1 MNFIT
6 ERDTMDRSEVLNIFH
21 PLVKEWFLSN
31 IGTPSLPQVLG
42 WPQIQSGK
50 NVLISAPTGA
60 GKTLAA
66 FLESINRLLEM
77 GLQNQ
82 LPEGVFI
89 LYVSPLKALNNDIN
103 KNLEIPFQ
111 GIRRLFTEK
120 GEFFPDIRK
129 SVRTGDT
136 TQYERAQTLK
146 KPPHIL
152 ITTPESLFLM
162 LTSEKSREILRN
174 VHYLIIDEIH
184 TLLGTK
190 RGVHLALSVER
201 LEALA
206 RRRIIRI
213 GLSATVNP
221 LNAAALYLGGYDRT
235 ESGFTPRP
243 VEIIAPVMERS
254 KELKIHVPV
263 EDYRVLEQ
271 GSVWPDIY
279 TSLVKLIREHQTTLV
294 FVNNRATA
302 EKVAAN
308 VNAIADEPLCCPH
321 HGSMSRNR
329 RFEIEGRFKAGE
341 LRCIVATSTLELGID
356 VGSVDFI
363 VQVAAPLSVASGLQ
377 RLGRAG
383 HRLSAVSSGVIV
395 PKTRG
400 DLVKSCFLAREMLD
414 GRIERDH
421 IPMNCLDILA
431 QHIVSMCCAQKWHE
445 DDLFNLVR
453 QAHSYNTLRETDLRK
468 VLAMLA
474 GDYEHIEDIPAK
486 PRILWDR
493 QNHTVE
499 GSAYSK
505 MLAVSGSGTIPD
517 RGAFPVYLEDYK
529 TRIGE
534 LDEEFVFESRIGSKF
549 MLGNTPWRITRIDKN
564 RVIVAPCS
572 ATGAT
577 PPFWKGDG
585 LGMPFEQA
593 ITFGI
598 YLQEMME
605 QIENGSFIENALRSA
620 LLDETGALN
629 VKNYLQDQVE
639 VIGTIS
645 TDRRVVVEYTSANEN
660 DNKIVIHAH
669 FGGRVNSVLS
679 ILFQEALDRNV
690 RCKAYTSHTND
701 AVLIHLYGY
710 FDELSDIFSLLSPK
724 NVEQLLI
731 SALPRTSRF
740 ALTFRYNAYRA
751 LMMGIR
757 KHGQRIPLWVQRL
770 RSVDALENAQRY
782 LDHPLIVET
791 MRECLEDIFDIPN
804 TIRVLKD
811 IEQGRIEVVEKKTWF
826 PSPFASEILFQFEQ
840 EFLYLEKAPH
850 PGQHEYPSISGIES
864 LNLTYKADKPG
875 ILLRDEALTEII
887 EKNNAAWK
895 LPQVKSANELH
906 SFLLIYGDTGRALF
920 SGRHLEWLAELEQ
933 QHRVVT
939 IPAPIPRVIAAEEIN
954 LYAAAEEIDIPSPL
968 FNQEGD
974 DWSADEAMTRILRRF
989 ARYNSPFEK
998 ENLHARYPFTGLKVD
1013 RILSKL
1019 ITDGTLIY
1027 SEEYGKY
1034 FHATIYDRAA
1044 RLSANMAADEIKA
1057 RKPGALAEL
1066 LFGWQ
1071 KLAASSSVPEE
1082 QLYDVITQLEGLYLP
1097 ADAWESIVFPARIT
1111 GYTPA
1116 MLDRLCASGR
1126 VVWRIL
1132 GKDPKNQFRLA
1143 WFRAESIC
1151 FEGELK
1157 SSDTGLPDDQ
1167 AAIYTLLL
1175 RKGAT
1180 FTHVLTSLS
1189 GKPAGELLDILRD
1202 LVIQGLVV
1210 NDSFQPLRFFMNR
1223 EAFDA
1228 LDPMQKVR
1236 KIAMMVSR
1244 VEMGR
1249 WEPAY
1254 PPRRLSM
1261 QEFIQRCGLRY
1272 GMITKEITGLE
1283 ESPWHWPEV
1292 YEALKQME
1300 YAGELQRGYFFT
1312 GISGIQFMV
1321 SAAVKRLETENQG
1334 YMVLNA
1340 CDPAQPY
1347 GRIIPQ
1353 AEHDL
1358 PFTCVPGTAVVLF
1371 GGKPVL
1377 LLERNGD
1384 KVSFDAGFDN
1394 LEEAAKAFVKAFQV
1408 KRIWPDRKKVAVKYW
1423 PEDPQEKERLQ
1434 SALTA
1439 AGFMPEIDKMVLWR
1453 SV

>member
-1 MNFIT
+1 
-6 ERDTMDRSEVLNIFH
+6 MDRSEVLNIFH
-21 PLVKEWFLSN
+21 PTVKEWFLTN
-31 IGTPSLPQVLG
+31 IGMPSLPQVEG

-77 GLQNQ
+77 GLRHQ

-120 GEFFPDIRK
+120 GADFPDIRK

-136 TQYERAQTLK
+136 SQYERAQALK
-146 KPPHIL
+146 NPPHIL

-162 LTSEKSREILRN
+162 LTSAKAREILKN
-174 VHYLIIDEIH
+174 VHYMIIDEIH

-190 RGVHLALSVER
+190 RGVHLALSLER

-206 RRRIIRI
+206 QRKIIRI

-221 LNAAALYLGGYDRT
+221 LDAAARYLGGLT
-235 ESGFTPRP
+235 QIEAGFAPRP
-243 VEIIAPVMERS
+243 VEIIAPAVERS

-279 TSLVKLIREHQTTLV
+279 ASLVKLIQEHQSTLV

-308 VNAIADEPLCCPH
+308 VNTIADEELCCPH
-321 HGSMSRNR
+321 HGSISRNR
-329 RFEIEGRFKAGE
+329 RFEIEERFKTGE
-341 LRCIVATSTLELGID
+341 LRCIIATSTLELGID

-363 VQVAAPLSVASGLQ
+363 VQVASPLSVSGGLQ

-383 HRLSAVSSGVIV
+383 HRLSAVSSGVII

-414 GRIERDH
+414 GRIERDR

-431 QHIVSMCCAQKWHE
+431 QHIVSMCCAQKWQE
-445 DDLFNLVR
+445 NDLYNLIR
-453 QAHSYNTLRETDLRK
+453 QAYSYNTLRENDFKK

-499 GSAYSK
+499 GSTYSK
-505 MLAVSGSGTIPD
+505 MLAVSSGGTIPD

-529 TRIGE
+529 TRVGE
-534 LDEEFVFESRIGSKF
+534 LDEEFIFESRIGSKF
-549 MLGNTPWRITRIDKN
+549 MLGNTPWRITRIEKN
-564 RVIVAPCS
+564 RVVVAPTS
-572 ATGAT
+572 VTGAT
-577 PPFWKGDG
+577 APFWKGDG
-585 LGMPFEQA
+585 IGMPFEQA
-593 ITFGI
+593 VAFGKS
-598 YLQEMME
+598 LQEMMA
-605 QIENGSFIENALRSA
+605 QIENDTFMEKALRSS

-639 VIGTIS
+639 ATGALS
-645 TDRRVVVEYTSANEN
+645 NDQRVVVEYTSANEN

-669 FGGRVNSVLS
+669 FGGKVNSVLS
-679 ILFQEALDRNV
+679 ILFQEALDRNI

-724 NVEQLLI
+724 NVEQVLI

-757 KHGQRIPLWVQRL
+757 KHGQRLPLWVQRL

-782 LDHPLIVET
+782 LDHPLIIET

-850 PGQHEYPSISGIES
+850 PGQNEYPAISGVES
-864 LNLTYKADKPG
+864 LNLTYKAEKPG
-875 ILLRDEALTEII
+875 VLLRDEALAEIL

-895 LPQVKSANELH
+895 LTQVKSANELH
-906 SFLLIYGDTGRALF
+906 SFLLIYGDTDRASFKGL
-920 SGRHLEWLAELEQ
+920 HLEWLAELEQ
-933 QHRVVT
+933 QHRAASLAV
-939 IPAPIPRVIAAEEIN
+939 PIPRVIAAEEIN
-954 LYAAAEEIDIPSPL
+954 LYSAAEKIEIPSP
-968 FNQEGD
+968 FFDQDGD
-974 DWSADEAMTRILRRF
+974 DWSEEEAMTRILRRF

-998 ENLHARYPFTGLKVD
+998 EDLFARYPFPGLKLEK
-1013 RILSKL
+1013 ILSRL
-1019 ITDGTLIY
+1019 AADGTLIY
-1027 SEEYGKY
+1027 SEERGKY

-1044 RLSANMAADEIKA
+1044 RLSANMAADEIKS
-1057 RKPGALAEL
+1057 RSPGALAML
-1066 LFGWQ
+1066 LFDWQ
-1071 KLAASSSVPEE
+1071 KLAASPAAPEE
-1082 QLYDVITQLEGLYLP
+1082 QLYEVITQLEGLYLP

-1111 GYTPA
+1111 GYAPA
-1116 MLDRLCASGR
+1116 VLNRLCASGR

-1132 GKDPKNQFRLA
+1132 DADPKNQFKLG
-1143 WFRAESIC
+1143 WFKAESIS
-1151 FEGELK
+1151 FEVELK
-1157 SSDTGLPDDQ
+1157 AADTGLPEEQ

-1189 GKPAGELLDILRD
+1189 GRPAGELLDVLRE
-1202 LVIQGLVV
+1202 LVLKGLVV

-1228 LDPMQKVR
+1228 LDPMQKAR

-1244 VEMGR
+1244 MEMGR

-1254 PPRRLSM
+1254 PPRPLTM
-1261 QEFIQRCGLRY
+1261 QEFIQRCGQRY
-1272 GMITKEITGLE
+1272 GMITKEIVGLE
-1283 ESPWHWPEV
+1283 EGPWHWPEV

-1300 YAGELQRGYFFT
+1300 FAGDIQRGYFFT

-1321 SAAVKRLETENQG
+1321 AAAAKRLEAEKPDHI
-1334 YMVLNA
+1334 VLNA

-1358 PFTCVPGTAVVLF
+1358 PFTCVPGTAIVMS

-1384 KVSFDAGFDN
+1384 KVSFDAGTGS
-1394 LEEAAKAFVKAFQV
+1394 LEEAVIAFAKAFQE
-1408 KRIWPDRKKVAVKYW
+1408 KRLWPDRKRIAVKYW
-1423 PEDPQEKERLQ
+1423 PEDPQEKEKLQ

-1453 SV
+1453 SI

>member
-1 MNFIT
+1 
-6 ERDTMDRSEVLNIFH
+6 MDKSEVLNIFH
-21 PLVKEWFLSN
+21 PAVKEWFLSN
-31 IGTPSLPQVLG
+31 IGIPSLPQVEG

-50 NVLISAPTGA
+50 NVLVSAPTGA

-66 FLESINRLLEM
+66 FLESINRMLEM
-77 GLQNQ
+77 GLRHE

-120 GEFFPDIRK
+120 GECFPDIRK

-136 TQYERAQTLK
+136 SQYVRAQTLK
-146 KPPHIL
+146 NPPHIL

-162 LTSEKSREILRN
+162 LTSVKSREILKN
-174 VHYLIIDEIH
+174 VHYMIIDEIH

-190 RGVHLALSVER
+190 RGVHLALSLER

-206 RRRIIRI
+206 QRKIVRI

-221 LNAAALYLGGYDRT
+221 LDAAALYLGGLTQTDA
-235 ESGFTPRP
+235 GFAPRP
-243 VEIIAPVMERS
+243 VEIIAPAVERS

-263 EDYRVLEQ
+263 DDYRVLEQ

-279 TSLVKLIREHQTTLV
+279 TSLVKLIQEHQSTLV

-308 VNAIADEPLCCPH
+308 VNTIADEDLCCPH
-321 HGSMSRNR
+321 HGSISKNR
-329 RFEIEGRFKAGE
+329 RFEIEERFKTGE
-341 LRCIVATSTLELGID
+341 LRCIIATSTLELGID

-363 VQVAAPLSVASGLQ
+363 VQVASPLSVSGGLQ

-383 HRLSAVSSGVIV
+383 HRLSAVSSGVII

-400 DLVKSCFLAREMLD
+400 DLVKSCFLAHEMLE
-414 GRIERDH
+414 GRIERDR

-431 QHIVSMCCAQKWHE
+431 QQIVSMCCAEKWSE
-445 DDLFNLVR
+445 TDLFNLIR
-453 QAHSYNTLRETDLRK
+453 QACSYRTLRETDFRK

-499 GSAYSK
+499 GSTYSK
-505 MLAVSGSGTIPD
+505 MLAVSSGGTIPD

-529 TRIGE
+529 TRVGE
-534 LDEEFVFESRIGSKF
+534 LDEEFIFESRIGSKF
-549 MLGNTPWRITRIDKN
+549 MLGNTPWRITRIEKN
-564 RVIVAPCS
+564 RVVVAPTS
-572 ATGAT
+572 VTGAT
-577 PPFWKGDG
+577 APFWKGDG
-585 LGMPFEQA
+585 IGMPYEQA
-593 ITFGI
+593 VAFGKS
-598 YLQEMME
+598 LQEMMT
-605 QIENGSFIENALRSA
+605 QVENDTFMEAALRST

-629 VKNYLQDQVE
+629 VRNYLQDQVE
-639 VIGTIS
+639 ATGALS
-645 TDRRVVVEYTSANEN
+645 NDRRVVVEYTSANEN

-679 ILFQEALDRNV
+679 ILFQEALDKNI
-690 RCKAYTSHTND
+690 RCRAHTSHTND

-710 FDELSDIFSLLSPK
+710 FDELSDIFSLVSPK
-724 NVEQLLI
+724 NVEQILI

-757 KHGQRIPLWVQRL
+757 KHGQRLPLWVQRL

-782 LDHPLIVET
+782 MDHPLIIET

-840 EFLYLEKAPH
+840 EFLYMEKAPH
-850 PGQHEYPSISGIES
+850 PGQNEYPAISGVES

-875 ILLRDEALTEII
+875 VLLRDEALTEIL

-895 LPQVKSANELH
+895 LLQVKSANELH
-906 SFLLIYGDTGRALF
+906 SFLLIYGDTNRDSF
-920 SGRHLEWLAELEQ
+920 NDRHLEWLAELEQ
-933 QHRVVT
+933 QHRVAS
-939 IPAPIPRVIAAEEIN
+939 IPVPMSRVIAAEEIN
-954 LYAAAEEIDIPSPL
+954 LYVAAEKIELPSFL
-968 FNQEGD
+968 FNQDGD
-974 DWSADEAMTRILRRF
+974 DWSLEEAMTRILRRF

-998 ENLHARYPFTGLKVD
+998 EDLFARYPFTGLKLEK
-1013 RILSKL
+1013 ILSKL
-1019 ITDGTLIY
+1019 AADGTLIY
-1027 SEEYGKY
+1027 SEERGKY
-1034 FHATIYDRAA
+1034 FHATIYDRVA

-1057 RKPGALAEL
+1057 RRPGALAEL
-1066 LFGWQ
+1066 LYSWQ
-1071 KLAASSSVPEE
+1071 NLAASPAAPEE
-1082 QLYDVITQLEGLYLP
+1082 QLYEAITQLEGLYLP
-1097 ADAWESIVFPARIT
+1097 ADAWENIVFPARIT
-1111 GYTPA
+1111 GYTTA
-1116 MLDRLCASGR
+1116 MLDRLCAAGR

-1132 GKDPKNQFRLA
+1132 DGEQKSPFKLA
-1143 WFRAESIC
+1143 WFKAESIS
-1151 FEGELK
+1151 FEAELK
-1157 SSDTGLPDDQ
+1157 AADADLPEDQ
-1167 AAIYTLLL
+1167 KVIYTLLL

-1189 GKPAGELLDILRD
+1189 GKPAGDLLDVLRE
-1202 LVIQGLVV
+1202 LVVKGLVV

-1228 LDPMQKVR
+1228 LDPMQKAR

-1244 VEMGR
+1244 MEMGR

-1254 PPRRLSM
+1254 PPRLLRI
-1261 QEFIQRCGLRY
+1261 QEFIQRCGMRY
-1272 GMITKEITGLE
+1272 GMLTKEIVGLE
-1283 ESPWHWPEV
+1283 ESPFNWPEV

-1300 YAGELQRGYFFT
+1300 FAGELQRGYFFT

-1321 SAAVKRLETENQG
+1321 SAAVKRLEAEKPE

-1358 PFTCVPGTAVVLF
+1358 PFTCVPGTAIVLF

-1377 LLERNGD
+1377 LLERGGD
-1384 KVSFDAGFDN
+1384 KVSFDVDFTRLD
-1394 LEEAAKAFVKAFQV
+1394 EAVQAFEKAFQE

-1423 PEDPQEKERLQ
+1423 PEDPQEKQKLQ

-1439 AGFMPEIDKMVLWR
+1439 AGFMPEIDKMILWR

>member
-1 MNFIT
+1 
-6 ERDTMDRSEVLNIFH
+6 MDRSEALNIFH
-21 PLVKEWFLSN
+21 PAVKEWFLTN
-31 IGTPSLPQVLG
+31 IGIPSLPQVEG

-77 GLQNQ
+77 GIRNE

-120 GEFFPDIRK
+120 GELFPDIRK

-136 TQYERAQTLK
+136 SQYERAQTLK

-162 LTSEKSREILRN
+162 LTSVKAREILKN
-174 VHYLIIDEIH
+174 VHYMIIDEIH

-190 RGVHLALSVER
+190 RGVHLALSLER

-206 RRRIIRI
+206 QRKIVRI
-213 GLSATVNP
+213 GLSATANP
-221 LNAAALYLGGYDRT
+221 LDAAALYLGGLVQT

-243 VEIIAPVMERS
+243 VEIVAPPVERS

-279 TSLVKLIREHQTTLV
+279 TSLVQLIQEHTSTLV

-308 VNAIADEPLCCPH
+308 VNTIADEDLCCPH
-321 HGSMSRNR
+321 HGSISRNR
-329 RFEIEGRFKAGE
+329 RFEIEERFKAGE
-341 LRCIVATSTLELGID
+341 LRCIIATSTLELGID

-363 VQVAAPLSVASGLQ
+363 VQVASPLTVSGGLQ
-377 RLGRAG
+377 RLGRSG
-383 HRLSAVSSGVIV
+383 HRLSAVSSGVII

-414 GRIERDH
+414 GRIEKDR

-431 QHIVSMCCAQKWHE
+431 QHIVSMACVKKWNE
-445 DDLFNLVR
+445 DELFSLVR
-453 QAHSYNTLRETDLRK
+453 QASSYRNLRETEFRK
-468 VLAMLA
+468 VLTMLA

-499 GSAYSK
+499 GSTYSK
-505 MLAVSGSGTIPD
+505 MLAVSSGGTIPD

-529 TRIGE
+529 TRVGE

-549 MLGNTPWRITRIDKN
+549 MLGNTPWRITRIEKN
-564 RVIVAPCS
+564 RVVVAPS
-572 ATGAT
+572 TVTGASA
-577 PPFWKGDG
+577 PFWKGDG
-585 LGMPFEQA
+585 IGMPYEQA
-593 ITFGI
+593 IAFGKS
-598 YLQEMME
+598 LQEMMA
-605 QIENGSFIENALRSA
+605 QIENDTFMENALRSA

-629 VKNYLQDQVE
+629 VRNYLQDQVE
-639 VIGTIS
+639 ATGVLS
-645 TDRRVVVEYTSANEN
+645 NDRRVVVEYTSANEN

-679 ILFQEALDRNV
+679 ILFQEALDKNI
-690 RCKAYTSHTND
+690 RCRAHTSHTND

-724 NVEQLLI
+724 NVEQILI
-731 SALPRTSRF
+731 NALPRTSRF

-751 LMMGIR
+751 LMMGTR
-757 KHGQRIPLWVQRL
+757 KHGQRLPLWVQRL

-782 LDHPLIVET
+782 LDHPLIIET

-804 TIRVLKD
+804 TIQVLND
-811 IEQGRIEVVEKKTWF
+811 IQQGRIEVVEKKTWF

-840 EFLYLEKAPH
+840 EFLYMEKAPH
-850 PGQHEYPSISGIES
+850 PGQNEYPAISGVES
-864 LNLTYKADKPG
+864 LNLTYQAEKPG
-875 ILLRDEALTEII
+875 VLLRDEAIAEIL
-887 EKNNAAWK
+887 EKNNADWK
-895 LPQVKSANELH
+895 LQQIKNANELH
-906 SFLLIYGDTGRALF
+906 SFLLIYGDTDKAGF
-920 SGRHLEWLAELEQ
+920 NKEQLEWLVQLKQ
-933 QHRVVT
+933 QKRVIT
-939 IPAPIPRVIAAEEIN
+939 IPTPNPRVIAAEERG
-954 LYAAAEEIDIPSPL
+954 LYTAAEKHELPSLP
-968 FNQEGD
+968 FISQDGD
-974 DWSADEAMTRILRRF
+974 DWSEEEAITRIIRRF

-998 ENLHARYPFTGLKVD
+998 EVLLQRYPFTALKLEK
-1013 RILSKL
+1013 ILSKL
-1019 ITDGTLIY
+1019 VSDGMLIY
-1027 SEEYGKY
+1027 SEQHGKY

-1044 RLSANMAADEIKA
+1044 RLSANMAADEVKA
-1057 RKPGALAEL
+1057 RHPGALAEL
-1066 LFGWQ
+1066 LYSWQ
-1071 KLAASSSVPEE
+1071 NLSASPAAAEE
-1082 QLYDVITQLEGLYLP
+1082 RLYEVITQLEGLYLP
-1097 ADAWESIVFPARIT
+1097 SDAWENIVFPARII
-1111 GYTPA
+1111 GYTSG

-1126 VVWRIL
+1126 VVWRML
-1132 GKDPKNQFRLA
+1132 TTDSKSQFKLA
-1143 WFRAESIC
+1143 LFKAESIC
-1151 FEGELK
+1151 FETEPDT
-1157 SSDTGLPDDQ
+1157 SDSDLPDDEKV
-1167 AAIYTLLL
+1167 IYSLLM

-1189 GKPAGELLDILRD
+1189 GKPAGELLDILRE
-1202 LVIQGLVV
+1202 LVLKGLVV

-1228 LDPMQKVR
+1228 LDPMQKAR

-1244 VEMGR
+1244 MEMGR

-1254 PPRRLSM
+1254 PSKPLSM

-1272 GMITKEITGLE
+1272 GMLTKEIIGLE
-1283 ESPWHWPEV
+1283 ESSWHWPEV

-1300 YAGELQRGYFFT
+1300 FAGEMQRGYYFT

-1321 SAAVKRLETENQG
+1321 SSAVKRLETEKTG

-1358 PFTCVPGTAVVLF
+1358 PFTCVPGTAIVLF

-1384 KVSFDAGFDN
+1384 KVSYDAGFSD
-1394 LEEAAKAFVKAFQV
+1394 LDGAVKAFRAAFQE
-1408 KRIWPDRKKVAVKYW
+1408 KRIWPDKKRIAVKYW
-1423 PEDPQEKERLQ
+1423 PEDPQEKEKLQ
-1434 SALTA
+1434 SALIA

-1453 SV
+1453 SI